1 MNRRNRNLL
10 LLLLLLLAGGAVWY
24 FFPKKKVQKP
34 VVFIEQGQTAILAG
48 DIILS
53 VFDQNAEDGDTIQV
67 FFKGKMI
74 ADSLAILNTPVD
86 YNLGRLT
93 PGEYMIGI
101 KAINEGSTPP
111 ASAYIRLNRSGAS
124 SIDTLPDRVS
134 FSMDA
139 WIDSAASWK
148 LIVK

>member
-1 MNRRNRNLL
+1 MDKRKKYLL
-10 LLLLLLLAGGAVWY
+10 LLLLLIAVAAGVWY
-24 FFPKKKVQKP
+24 FYPKKNELKP
-34 VVFIEQGQTAILAG
+34 EVFTEQGQTEMLAG

-53 VFDQNAEDGDTIQV
+53 VWDQNAEDGDTIQV

-74 ADSLAILNTPVD
+74 ADSLAILNTPVE
-86 YNLGRLT
+86 YNLGRLP
-93 PGEYMIGI
+93 PGAYWIGI

-111 ASAYIRLNRSGAS
+111 ASAYIRLNRSGATTS
-124 SIDTLPDRVS
+124 DTLPDKVS
-134 FSMDA
+134 LSMDA